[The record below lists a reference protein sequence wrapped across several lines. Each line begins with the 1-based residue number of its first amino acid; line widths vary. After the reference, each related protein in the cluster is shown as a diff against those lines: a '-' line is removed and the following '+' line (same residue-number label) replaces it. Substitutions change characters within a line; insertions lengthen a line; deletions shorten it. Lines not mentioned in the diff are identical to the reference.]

1 MCFQTPGEKLKE
13 IRRKLNIRQEGLELI
28 GVTRNFISMVESN
41 KRKMSQEMAR
51 GAYEILEKR
60 ALELGEVIDIECAY
74 LALSPREAAER
85 YCIQRLEE
93 IKAYQETEEIISLSA
108 AYSLFEQQAKAYTT
122 KANMLYDKREYKE
135 AIINYYNALDLYTRL
150 KSDENTAF
158 LYNKMGNCK
167 NNLLDYEEALNYFE
181 KSYYYSIQNDCEELK
196 ENTIFNIALTNYRMN
211 KFDIALDCIETY
223 ISLLDLDE
231 QFERLVEANIL
242 KANCYIG
249 KQEYDTAIA
258 IYDNLTPCF
267 QNPTHKELGLVY
279 HNLASIYYE
288 TDLTNKALEY
298 ANRSIV
304 IKEVASVD
312 TLSATLILKGEIF
325 FKLNMVDQAVMAAN
339 NALELAK
346 QYGNNKIIIDSY
358 HLLEIIYQDMKDLKK
373 LQEIY
378 LGVITD
384 FNGLD
389 KREESR
395 KTYIKLSMINHEK
408 DMELSKFYLKEALSL

>member
-13 IRRKLNIRQEGLELI
+13 IRRKLNIRQEGLEVI

-41 KRKMSQEMAR
+41 KRKMSQDMAR

-60 ALELGEVIDIECAY
+60 ALELGEAIDLDCNY
-74 LALSPREAAER
+74 LALSPKEAAER
-85 YCIQRLEE
+85 YCIQMLEE
-93 IKAYQETEEIISLSA
+93 IKGPQETEEIINLAA

-122 KANMLYDKREYKE
+122 KANMLYDKRQYKE

-150 KSDENTAF
+150 KSDDNRAF
-158 LYNKMGNCK
+158 LYNKMGKCK
-167 NNLLDYEEALNYFE
+167 SDLLDYEEALNYFE
-181 KSYYYSIQNDCEELK
+181 KSYYYSIKYDCKEIR
-196 ENTIFNIALTNYRMN
+196 ENTIFDIALTNYRMN
-211 KFDIALDCIETY
+211 KLDIALDYIERY
-223 ISLLDLDE
+223 ISLLDIDE
-231 QFERLVEANIL
+231 QIERLVDANIL
-242 KANCYIG
+242 KTNCYIG

-258 IYDNLTPCF
+258 IYDNLIPRF
-267 QNPTHKELGLVY
+267 QDATHKQLGLVY
-279 HNLASIYYE
+279 HNLALIYYE

-312 TLSATLILKGEIF
+312 SLSATLILKSKIF
-325 FKLNMVDQAVMAAN
+325 FKLNMIDQAVMAAN

-358 HLLEIIYQDMKDLKK
+358 HLLEIIYEDMKDLNK
-373 LQEIY
+373 LQGIY
-378 LGVITD
+378 LGLIND
-384 FNGLD
+384 FNSLD
-389 KREESR
+389 KREESL